1 MIRFRTYT
9 ESAALTNKALTNEAP
24 FQMKYLLPVLALLV
38 LPASVTYAQTNS
50 DTEGVRAA
58 VEDYVLGF
66 YKGEAERIERSI
78 RPDVVKYGFYIPR
91 DKTEY
96 EGSPM
101 SFEQMIAYANRVKE
115 NNRQTP
121 DSAPREI
128 EILDV
133 LDKTATAK
141 LTASWGI
148 DYLQLAKYDGK
159 WMIVHVLWQSHPKEG

>member
-1 MIRFRTYT
+1 
-9 ESAALTNKALTNEAP
+9 
-24 FQMKYLLPVLALLV
+24 MKYILPLVLAIFVSPL
-38 LPASVTYAQTNS
+38 ASAQNS
-50 DTEGVRAA
+50 SGDFSSEVDGVRAA

-66 YKGEAERIERSI
+66 YKGEADRIERSI
-78 RPDVVKYGFYIPR
+78 RPDVVKYGFYVPR
-91 DKTEY
+91 NESEY

-101 SFEQMIAYANRVKE
+101 TFEQMIAYANRVKE

-133 LDKTATAK
+133 LDKTAAAK
-141 LTASWGI
+141 LTATWGI

-159 WMIVHVLWQSHPKEG
+159 WMVVHVLWQSHPKEG